1 MSDSNRKTSTPNQ
14 LVIKVQ
20 FNDDIRKMIVSND
33 NLTVNSLN
41 SLMRKIFDGKIS
53 NFDVLILKYLDND
66 GDQVTLVNDVDL
78 SVALHFHS
86 KLRLFV
92 YIDGKTTK
100 KSDENWINELKQ
112 IRDSV
117 EAILDRCE
125 IVKENETIVPEVS
138 SPSVP
143 PVTSRESD
151 SFAHI
156 SQRQRSNTPN
166 TVRSRIFNTNRKV
179 HIDSTSSESVETR
192 RPPVNP
198 FPTPFPPAP
207 HLIPSGIN
215 NQFSPMSSPSTPP
228 TNNPN
233 IPLYATRAFPSARHS
248 ATILSPS
255 RSSPSSSFIGQPPT
269 PTTNFFNPAQQ
280 YNQNS

>member
-1 MSDSNRKTSTPNQ
+1 
-14 LVIKVQ
+14 
-20 FNDDIRKMIVSND
+20 
-33 NLTVNSLN
+33 
-41 SLMRKIFDGKIS
+41 MRKIFDRKIS
-53 NFDVLILKYLDND
+53 DVDVLILKYLDND
-66 GDQVTLVNDVDL
+66 GDQVTLVNDIDL

-100 KSDENWINELKQ
+100 KSDGNWINELKQ

-117 EAILDRCE
+117 ETILDRCE
-125 IVKENETIVPEVS
+125 IVKENETIVPELS

-143 PVTSRESD
+143 SVMSREFN
-151 SFAHI
+151 SFAHV

-166 TVRSRIFNTNRKV
+166 TVRSRIFNTNRKF
-179 HIDSTSSESVETR
+179 HTDSLSQESVETKK
-192 RPPVNP
+192 PPVNP

-207 HLIPSGIN
+207 HLISSGIN
-215 NQFSPMSSPSTPP
+215 NQFSPMGSPSTPP

-248 ATILSPS
+248 AATLSPS
-255 RSSPSSSFIGQPPT
+255 RSSPNSSFIGQPPT
-269 PTTNFFNPAQQ
+269 STTNFFNPAQP